1 MDCATN
7 IIFGQTERISIIF
20 PSTGLRSCP
29 RSHFSTPLTRFTVF
43 NVKKSVLKSTS
54 ATSIW
59 HVNAIF
65 CLCLAD
71 AKSQKMITRF
81 QNSLLLA
88 LCRWGDERGETPAV
102 RRLVPKTKNPKTPK
116 PLLWCPGYF
125 THWQTRL
132 TIRLADN
139 LHCFTKYIS
148 KI

>member
-29 RSHFSTPLTRFTVF
+29 RSHFSTPRKRFTVF

-54 ATSIW
+54 ATSI
-59 HVNAIF
+59 
-65 CLCLAD
+65 CRKCDTLPLSPD

-88 LCRWGDERGETPAV
+88 LCRWGDERGETPAI
-102 RRLVPKTKNPKTPK
+102 RRLVPKTKKPKTPK
-116 PLLWCPGYF
+116 PLLWWPGYF
-125 THWQTRL
+125 THWHTRL

-139 LHCFTKYIS
+139 LHSFTKYVG

>member
-1 MDCATN
+1 MGCATD
-7 IIFGQTERISIIF
+7 IIFGQVERISIIF
-20 PSTGLRSCP
+20 PSIGLGRCP
-29 RSHFSTPLTRFTVF
+29 RSHFSTPFKRFTVF

-54 ATSIW
+54 AT
-59 HVNAIF
+59 AI
-65 CLCLAD
+65 CRKCDTLPLSPD

-88 LCRWGDERGETPAV
+88 HRRWGDERGETPAV
-102 RRLVPKTKNPKTPK
+102 RRLVPKTNNPKTPK

>member
-1 MDCATN
+1 MGCATD
-7 IIFGQTERISIIF
+7 IIFGQVERISIIF
-20 PSTGLRSCP
+20 PSTGLGRCP
-29 RSHFSTPLTRFTVF
+29 RSHFSTPFKRFTVF

-54 ATSIW
+54 AT
-59 HVNAIF
+59 AI
-65 CLCLAD
+65 CRKCDTLPLSPD

-88 LCRWGDERGETPAV
+88 HRRWGDERGETSAV
-102 RRLVPKTKNPKTPK
+102 RGLVPKTKNPKTPK